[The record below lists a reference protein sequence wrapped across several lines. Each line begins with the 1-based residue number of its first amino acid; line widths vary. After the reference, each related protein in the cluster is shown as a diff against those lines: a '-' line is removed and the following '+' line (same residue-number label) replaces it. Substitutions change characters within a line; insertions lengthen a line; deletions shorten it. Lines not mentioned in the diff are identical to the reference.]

1 MKLLGTASSLAAF
14 RWDLLYLCSQLTADD
29 RPGVVALAPAV
40 ETAMNDLETRQFA
53 YEQARAATI
62 KATALV
68 AKRDKNRDRLIL
80 ELGGVAR
87 ATGRDTYSQLFP
99 KHSPSVTA
107 KLGMDAESEEVE
119 RIVGELGAL
128 ESTHPLRKQYETTL
142 SAAQT
147 AFLAAKSALNA
158 AEMTL
163 KLERSHVQRCKADLD
178 KLRLETHGKL
188 LVLLTDK
195 SDADSFYRP
204 TSVPTDEAQVN

>member
-29 RPGVVALAPAV
+29 RTGVVALAPAV
-40 ETAMNDLETRQFA
+40 ETGMNDLEARQFA
-53 YEQARAATI
+53 YEQARTATI
-62 KATALV
+62 KAMALV

-87 ATGRDTYSQLFP
+87 ATGRDTYTQLFP

-128 ESTHPLRKQYETTL
+128 GATHPLRLKYEKAL
-142 SAAQT
+142 SDAQT
-147 AFLAAKSALNA
+147 DFLVSRGQLASAEVA
-158 AEMTL
+158 L
-163 KLERSHVQRCKADLD
+163 KLERSQVQRCKADLD

-188 LVLLTDK
+188 LVLLADK

-204 TSVPTDEAQVN
+204 TSVATDDAQVN